1 MSLRSKVLISI
12 ASAIFLQIV
21 PASAQNL
28 RNLILFVPDGL
39 RPHSVT
45 PETAPALAAVRD
57 AGVNFANPHPWFPPF
72 TLLTASGMPTG
83 HFLATPGPSANR
95 TNTPYPAPPHGATE

>member
-12 ASAIFLQIV
+12 ASAIFLQIA

-57 AGVNFANPHPWFPPF
+57 AGVNFANPH
-72 TLLTASGMPTG
+72 A
-83 HFLATPGPSANR
+83 
-95 TNTPYPAPPHGATE
+95 